1 MNEDHGFF
9 KALEDSLN
17 EVGVETNIESNRN
30 NVSFEDSV
38 ETPDNDHK
46 QEVWEDEELE
56 DFEEKKSLLE
66 KIKDLVVSVVSFAGS
81 AIRAFLFGDPNP
93 DKDFWRDTKDFVKVK
108 KMEDHIRGQKDTEI
122 EKKEQ
127 NREDIETKKDLE
139 VDKPEFPED
148 ERDEKEP
155 LGDED
160 PTQVLDSEV
169 FDEIFGNPPEKQ
181 NEEREEKE
189 ENIDIDPSEPKN
201 NAQEQMKMDF
211 ICSLQEVLNNNGYL
225 SEQQSDGELLIGRM
239 SSETN
244 SVGEQ
249 HKIHIDDIIQDD
261 KISTTTLASI
271 LSQLNNQRS
280 GLENL
285 DLSNLDKSN
294 IESAYEAAQLLFH
307 AMVRVNKTDLPI
319 QISAPTSNGELMGI
333 VQLNKDRSML
343 LKIDGREDV
352 VLNPSETMCHEMAQK
367 FADSESRKPQQKT
380 FSVYLS
386 EEQDVSANIS
396 YIRGNPHFTVD
407 LVHKGNIV
415 PLADSKTY
423 LAVEDQGPS
432 QNPKKA
438 GTIEPTLN
446 TFRRDLKNQMS
457 QLGSEQMYSASAIA
471 LAVGA
476 MINPAHMTEIK
487 TSGKNQGKVWSMINE
502 SHDHIGFVSPD
513 CGRLGVE
520 FVGGYPHIT
529 SNIPRENASEKTSFL
544 ITESTINETVKALSE
559 LSEEISLSKNQN
571 LTREPFIPCTN
582 STIQKSITDFVQKS
596 APAIEDSFA
605 ILCNTVEN
613 IEPFVN
619 INPEQEEAALSFG
632 EEKQHEEIPLDL
644 NEIFNKNITG
654 VAVEPEPEEPEL

>member
-1 MNEDHGFF
+1 MSEDHGFF
-9 KALEDSLN
+9 EALEDSLN
-17 EVGVETNIESNRN
+17 EVGVETNIDSNRTN
-30 NVSFEDSV
+30 GRFEDSV
-38 ETPDNDHK
+38 ETPDNDYK

-81 AIRAFLFGDPNP
+81 AVRAFLFGDPNP
-93 DKDFWRDTKDFVKVK
+93 DKDFWRDTKDFIKVK

-127 NREDIETKKDLE
+127 SREDIETKKDLE
-139 VDKPEFPED
+139 VDEPELPED
-148 ERDEKEP
+148 ERDEREP
-155 LGDED
+155 LEDED

-169 FDEIFGNPPEKQ
+169 FDEIFGNPPEEQ
-181 NEEREEKE
+181 SEEREE
-189 ENIDIDPSEPKN
+189 NLDIDPSEPEN

-211 ICSLQEVLNNNGYL
+211 ICALREVLNNNGYL

-307 AMVRVNKTDLPI
+307 AMARVDITDLPI
-319 QISAPTSNGELMGI
+319 QISAPTSNGELTGI
-333 VQLNKDRSML
+333 VQRNKDRSML

-352 VLNPSETMCHEMAQK
+352 VFSPSETMCHEMAQK
-367 FADSESRKPQQKT
+367 FADSESREPQKKT
-380 FSVYLS
+380 FSVHLS
-386 EEQDVSANIS
+386 EEQDISANIS

-407 LVHKGNIV
+407 IVHKGNIV

-438 GTIEPTLN
+438 GAIEPTLN

-544 ITESTINETVKALSE
+544 ITESTINETVEALSE

-571 LTREPFIPCTN
+571 LTREPFIPCAD
-582 STIQKSITDFVQKS
+582 SSIQKSITEFVQKS

-605 ILCNTVEN
+605 ILCNTVED
-613 IEPFVN
+613 IESSVN
-619 INPEQEEAALSFG
+619 INPEQEEAALPFG
-632 EEKQHEEIPLDL
+632 EENQHEEIPLDL
-644 NEIFNKNITG
+644 NEILKENITG